1 VSAVVDAAAP
11 QEPASLRELLKQQ
24 AFVRYLGARICS
36 VISVQMLS
44 VVVAWQTWERTGD
57 PHALGFIGG
66 AQFLPMLVLTFV
78 SGDVADRIDRRRI
91 LQFCHLGIA
100 LVAGALILWT
110 LAPEGAVF
118 GTTMGGAY
126 VALFGFGCLRAFS
139 GPAGQAMVPT
149 LVPARLFPRAVAI
162 ASTNFQAAIILG
174 PAAGGLLFGAFGA
187 PAAYAIAAVL
197 QLVAAL
203 LLFTVKP
210 LPEARVPSTGNMVE
224 RVVSGLRYVRSHP
237 LILGVISLD
246 LFAVLLGGAVALMP
260 IYARDILHAGEL
272 GLGALRSAPAI
283 GATAVALFLSV
294 RPLGPRAGVLLFLCV
309 GIFGLGT
316 IAFGLSTHIG
326 LSIVALAVIGA
337 ADMVSVVVR
346 HVVVQGTAPPEM
358 RGRIAAVNLLFI
370 SASNELGE
378 LESGLV
384 AGFIGPVQAV
394 VLGGVLSIVV
404 TALWAWL
411 FPALR
416 KFDANDP
423 SIRQH

>member
-1 VSAVVDAAAP
+1 MSTATDALP
-11 QEPASLRELLKQQ
+11 EPTGTLRELLQQ
-24 AFVRYLGARICS
+24 VPLSRYLLARICS
-36 VISVQMLS
+36 VVSIQVLS
-44 VVVAWQTWERTGD
+44 VVVAWQTWERTSD
-57 PHALGFIGG
+57 PHALGWIGG

-78 SGDVADRIDRRRI
+78 SGDVADRVDRRRI
-91 LQFCHLGIA
+91 LQCCHLGIA
-100 LVAGALILWT
+100 LVAGALIAWT
-110 LAPEGAVF
+110 LLPEGAIF
-118 GTTMGGAY
+118 GSTMGGAY

-149 LVPARLFPRAVAI
+149 LVPARLFPRAVAL
-162 ASTNFQAAIILG
+162 ASTTFQAAIILG
-174 PAAGGLLFGAFGA
+174 PALGGLLFGAFGA
-187 PAAYAIAAVL
+187 PAAYGIAAAL
-197 QLVAAL
+197 QLVAAV
-203 LLFTVKP
+203 LLFGVQP
-210 LPEARVPSTGNMVE
+210 LPEARTPSTGNMLE
-224 RVVSGLRYVRSHP
+224 RVVGGLRYVRQHP

-260 IYARDILHAGEL
+260 IYARDILHAGETGL
-272 GLGALRSAPAI
+272 GLLRSAPAI

-294 RPLGPRAGVLLFLCV
+294 RPLGARAGALLFLCV

-316 IAFGLSTHIG
+316 IVFGLSTHIG

-346 HVVVQGTAPPEM
+346 HVVVQGTAPPDM

-378 LESGLV
+378 LESGFV
-384 AGFIGPVQAV
+384 AGFIGPVAAV

-404 TALWAWL
+404 TALWALL

-416 KFDANDP
+416 KFDAN
-423 SIRQH
+423 SVAAH